1 MLVANFTSK
10 IPTMGNTKTYEDW
23 STYLGAKPY
32 RFGVVARLYPQN
44 TINFITDG
52 MRNIF
57 YNDANVGKYQT
68 INSLFF
74 EWEID
79 NGEVKKI
86 EFAEKPT
93 ELGENGNEITMA
105 FKENYYQK
113 YDIFMIDESRQQCQV
128 LSRPIR
134 KRDDYWEVQVRLI
147 DNDYS
152 SILDDDACEPGMT
165 TTWKSMAVPELSEEG
180 YSKFMS
186 SWEKHRNA
194 MTTFRADISWSSLY
208 AAQENMFLKV
218 ADDRDATK
226 TEGVFKMLKKEKELM
241 ESFMYGMNTGLLCNK
256 GNVDVN
262 MRATIS
268 DPDTSR
274 QILIGDGV
282 IPQVEAFA
290 SKYLYNNRPT
300 IGLLNRVFA
309 EMAEKSQEIT
319 GNKYTVICTQKF
331 WNDIQETLG
340 QHLAN
345 AKTDGCYFYSKSAN
359 RGEGGY
365 VKVGATYDTYRFGG
379 NEITFIPDK
388 ALTREYG
395 NKGYALCLDLTADK
409 TNNVPAIA
417 KFTLTGKEFTTNKI
431 IGVQGEDGKSSGNV
445 STNVAGSKMV
455 MMSTAGVAVFAPFR
469 SFIIMEA

>member
-23 STYLGAKPY
+23 STYLGAKPH

-113 YDIFMIDESRQQCQV
+113 YDIFMIDGSRQQCQV

-180 YSKFMS
+180 RLFKSLIFELLS
-186 SWEKHRNA
+186 SVK
-194 MTTFRADISWSSLY
+194 L
-208 AAQENMFLKV
+208 AA
-218 ADDRDATK
+218 
-226 TEGVFKMLKKEKELM
+226 
-241 ESFMYGMNTGLLCNK
+241 
-256 GNVDVN
+256 
-262 MRATIS
+262 
-268 DPDTSR
+268 
-274 QILIGDGV
+274 
-282 IPQVEAFA
+282 
-290 SKYLYNNRPT
+290 
-300 IGLLNRVFA
+300 
-309 EMAEKSQEIT
+309 
-319 GNKYTVICTQKF
+319 
-331 WNDIQETLG
+331 
-340 QHLAN
+340 
-345 AKTDGCYFYSKSAN
+345 
-359 RGEGGY
+359 
-365 VKVGATYDTYRFGG
+365 
-379 NEITFIPDK
+379 
-388 ALTREYG
+388 
-395 NKGYALCLDLTADK
+395 
-409 TNNVPAIA
+409 
-417 KFTLTGKEFTTNKI
+417 
-431 IGVQGEDGKSSGNV
+431 
-445 STNVAGSKMV
+445 
-455 MMSTAGVAVFAPFR
+455 
-469 SFIIMEA
+469 